1 MCEPGDPKIRTRT
14 DLMTAKGK
22 KNTRGQIEIAMTLVT
37 IVESEAET
45 LETIA
50 NEAETV

>member
-1 MCEPGDPKIRTRT
+1 VCEPGDPKIRTRT
-14 DLMTAKGK
+14 DLMTAKG